1 MYWQQE
7 AETLLRPMLENY
19 QLVKLK
25 ETVGRCYY
33 ALPHYRK
40 KFDEAGISPDDIQTL
55 DDIVKIPFTVK
66 NELRDNYPFG
76 LFAVPMGDVVRVHAS
91 SGTTGKPTVVGYTK
105 RDLDTWSDMVA
116 RVVVAGGGRSS
127 DIVQIAFGYGLF
139 TGAFGLHYG
148 LERLGATI
156 VPTSTGNTERQLML
170 MQDFGATA
178 LVATPSYA
186 LYLSEVARERGIADK
201 LKLRVGF
208 FGSEGCTVEMRTMI
222 EENLGVFA
230 TDNYGMSELVGPG
243 VAGECELRQGMH
255 IWEDCFIPE
264 IIDTETGEVLPEGEV
279 GELVITP
286 LFKEA
291 MPILRYR
298 TGDITRLNYEPCA
311 CGRTHVRM
319 DKVMG
324 RTDDMLIIK
333 GVNVFPSQIESALL
347 EVKGVGPHYLLV
359 VRRENFMDTL
369 EVQVEMADPSMLE
382 RFAELQN
389 LERAVRHQLQTVLGL
404 DAKVRLVDQGSIER
418 FQGKAKR
425 VIDLRNE
432 SQV

>member
-404 DAKVRLVDQGSIER
+404 DAKMRLVDQGSIER